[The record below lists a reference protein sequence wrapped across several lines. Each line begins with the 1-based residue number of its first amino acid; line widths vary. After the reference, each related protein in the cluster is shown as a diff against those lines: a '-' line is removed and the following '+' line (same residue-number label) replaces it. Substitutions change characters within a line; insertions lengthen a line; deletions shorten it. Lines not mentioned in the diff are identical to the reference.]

1 MMDPDSISRFRSYLN
16 PIVSKYESA
25 SFIQDD
31 PISIPHA
38 FDDPIDQEVI
48 GLFSS
53 MLAWGRRDVMLR
65 KLEELCD
72 RMSYRPAAFVHSY
85 KSGRDRGRLE
95 GFVHRTFNEGDLDGI
110 LVSLKKLLNGGTVE
124 QAFLSGME
132 SSDPVRSG
140 IQSFSDRMLGGV
152 PGQPARIR
160 QHIPRPSRG
169 SACKRMNLY
178 LRWMVWL
185 GPVYMGI
192 WYIFVPSDLK
202 LPLDVHSGTQ
212 ARAIGL
218 LERKSNDWKAV
229 EDLTLNCMALDPA
242 DPCKYDFALFGAGS
256 AGETLNLDTES

>member
-1 MMDPDSISRFRSYLN
+1 MMDLDSISRFRLYLN

-124 QAFLSGME
+124 QAFLSGMD

-160 QHIPRPSRG
+160 QHIARPSRG
-169 SACKRMNLY
+169 SACKRMNMY
-178 LRWMVWL
+178 LRWMVRN
-185 GPVYMGI
+185 GPVDMGI
-192 WYIFVPSDLK
+192 WDILDPSDLK